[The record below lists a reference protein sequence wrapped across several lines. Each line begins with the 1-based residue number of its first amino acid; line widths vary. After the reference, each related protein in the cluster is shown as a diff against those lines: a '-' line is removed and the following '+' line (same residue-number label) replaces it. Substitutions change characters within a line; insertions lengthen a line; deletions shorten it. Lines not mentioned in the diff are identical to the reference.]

1 MKLLP
6 SKDAVYPYCIF
17 FYDNY
22 HLSFFR
28 NSLTFGLDIKK
39 LTQNKTGTIMIKK
52 IGSIFLLGSML
63 CAHAQEK
70 TTDIES
76 IEFQG
81 KFISTPYKN
90 ANQNITVITKEDIAN
105 SPAKSIDE
113 VLQQVPGM
121 DIRRRG
127 ANGVQS
133 DIGFRGSSFEQ
144 VLLLLNG
151 IRMNDSQT
159 GHNSMNIPVDMDD
172 VERIEI
178 IKGPAARRFG
188 QNAYAGVI
196 NIITKTTPGKRVKIS
211 AEGGD
216 YETYGFGFNAQL
228 GNEKFSNSLQ
238 ANSAS
243 SQGYMHNTDYEIRNV
258 FYQSKLNIKNGDL
271 KLQAGFSEKKF
282 GANGFYASKSATEQ
296 YEETQA
302 SIVSLSH
309 QQKFG
314 HLNLSSNVYWRR
326 GQDMYLYDRNKPDG
340 YRNMH
345 IGNNAGGEVNS
356 SYQWG
361 LGTTGVGV
369 ELRKEFLASN
379 NLGERNRFVSQ
390 VFFEHHFSLL
400 NKKLNI
406 SPGISWANYSKEG
419 NFFYPGLD
427 VGYNFNQNNKIYGN
441 IARVHRVPTFTDL
454 YYVSKTEQGNPDL
467 LPENAVSSE
476 IGYQYQNSR
485 ILAKISGFMRNS
497 ENSIDWTKKDVN
509 APVWYAQNVGKIDTK
524 GIEAELSH
532 RLFDWLKYTAGY
544 TYLDSKISE
553 SNEFVSRYILD
564 NLKHQVVAKLE
575 TRFLNYFTN
584 ELVYRYNER
593 LNLGSYNLLD
603 EKLSFA
609 KKDFSVYVLINNLT
623 NTKYT
628 EAFGV
633 EMPQRWFHLGFSYT
647 INIK

>member
-1 MKLLP
+1 
-6 SKDAVYPYCIF
+6 
-17 FYDNY
+17 
-22 HLSFFR
+22 
-28 NSLTFGLDIKK
+28 
-39 LTQNKTGTIMIKK
+39 MIKK

-302 SIVSLSH
+302 SIVSLAH

-326 GQDMYLYDRNKPDG
+326 GQDMYLYDRNKPAG

-400 NKKLNI
+400 DKKLNI

-524 GIEAELSH
+524 GVEAELSH

-575 TRFLNYFTN
+575 TSFLNYFTN

>member
-1 MKLLP
+1 
-6 SKDAVYPYCIF
+6 
-17 FYDNY
+17 
-22 HLSFFR
+22 
-28 NSLTFGLDIKK
+28 
-39 LTQNKTGTIMIKK
+39 MIKK
-52 IGSIFLLGSML
+52 TGSIFFLGALLWI
-63 CAHAQEK
+63 HAQEK

-81 KFISTPYKN
+81 KFISTSYKS
-90 ANQNITVITKEDIAN
+90 ANQNISVITKEDIAH
-105 SPAKSIDE
+105 SPSRSIDE
-113 VLQQVPGM
+113 ILQQVSGM

-159 GHNSMNIPVDMDD
+159 GHNNMNIPVDLDD

-196 NIITKTTPGKRVKIS
+196 NIITKVNYGKRVKIS
-211 AEGGD
+211 ADAGD
-216 YETYGFGFNAQL
+216 YETYGLGFNAQL

-243 SQGYMHNTDYEIRNV
+243 SQGYMYNTDYEIRNV
-258 FYQSKLNIKNGDL
+258 FYQARLGIKNGDL

-302 SIVSLSH
+302 SVVSLAH
-309 QQKFG
+309 QQTFG
-314 HLNLSSNVYWRR
+314 KLKLNSNVYWRR
-326 GQDMYLYDRNKPDG
+326 GQDMYLFKRQNPSF

-345 IGNNAGGEVNS
+345 IGNNVGGEVNS

-369 ELRKEFLASN
+369 ELRKEFLASS

-390 VFFEHHFSLL
+390 IFFEHHFSLL
-400 NKKLNI
+400 DRKLNI

-427 VGYNFNQNNKIYGN
+427 VGYNFNPNNKIYGN
-441 IARVHRVPTFTDL
+441 IAKVHRVPTFTEL
-454 YYVSKTEQGNPDL
+454 YYNSETEKGNPDL

-476 IGYQYQNSR
+476 IGYQYQNTR

-497 ENSIDWTKKDVN
+497 DNSIDWVKKNINDQ
-509 APVWYAQNVGKIDTK
+509 VWYAQNVGEIKIK
-524 GIEAELSH
+524 GIEAEFNH
-532 RLFDWLKYTAGY
+532 KVNNWLKYSVGY
-544 TYLDSKISE
+544 TYLDSKIKE
-553 SNEFVSRYILD
+553 NNEFVSRYILD
-564 NLKHQVVAKLE
+564 NLKHQFISRLE
-575 TRFLNYFTN
+575 TKFLKSFTN

-593 LNLGSYNLLD
+593 VNQGSYNLVD
-603 EKLSFA
+603 EKLTFNQ
-609 KKDFSVYVLINNLT
+609 KDFSVYILINNIT
-623 NTKYT
+623 NTNYT
-628 EAFGV
+628 EAFEV
-633 EMPQRWFHLGFSYT
+633 EMPQRWFHIGISYM

>member
-1 MKLLP
+1 
-6 SKDAVYPYCIF
+6 
-17 FYDNY
+17 
-22 HLSFFR
+22 
-28 NSLTFGLDIKK
+28 
-39 LTQNKTGTIMIKK
+39 MIKK
-52 IGSIFLLGSML
+52 TGSIFFLGALLWI
-63 CAHAQEK
+63 HAQEK

-81 KFISTPYKN
+81 KFISTSYKS
-90 ANQNITVITKEDIAN
+90 ANQNISVITKEDIAH
-105 SPAKSIDE
+105 SPSRSIDE
-113 VLQQVPGM
+113 ILQQVSGM

-159 GHNSMNIPVDMDD
+159 GHNNMNIPVDLDD

-196 NIITKTTPGKRVKIS
+196 NIITKVNYGKRVKIS
-211 AEGGD
+211 ADAGD
-216 YETYGFGFNAQL
+216 YETYGLGFNAQL

-243 SQGYMHNTDYEIRNV
+243 SQGYMYNTDYEIRNV
-258 FYQSKLNIKNGDL
+258 FYQARLGIKNGDL

-302 SIVSLSH
+302 SVVSLAH
-309 QQKFG
+309 QQTFG
-314 HLNLSSNVYWRR
+314 KLKLNSNVYWRR
-326 GQDMYLYDRNKPDG
+326 GQDMYLFNRQNPSF

-345 IGNNAGGEVNS
+345 IGNNVGGEVNS

-369 ELRKEFLASN
+369 ELRKEFLASS

-390 VFFEHHFSLL
+390 IFFEHHFSLL
-400 NKKLNI
+400 DRKLNI

-427 VGYNFNQNNKIYGN
+427 VGYNFNPNNKIYGN
-441 IARVHRVPTFTDL
+441 IAKVHRVPTFTDL
-454 YYVSKTEQGNPDL
+454 YYTSKTEKGNPDL

-476 IGYQYQNSR
+476 IGYQYQNTR
-485 ILAKISGFMRNS
+485 ILAKISGFIRNS
-497 ENSIDWTKKDVN
+497 DNSIDWVKKNINDQI
-509 APVWYAQNVGKIDTK
+509 WYAQNVGGIKIK
-524 GIEAELSH
+524 GIEAEFNH
-532 RLFDWLKYTAGY
+532 KVNNWLKYTVGY
-544 TYLDSKISE
+544 TYLDSKIKE
-553 SNEFVSRYILD
+553 NNELVSRYILD
-564 NLKHQVVAKLE
+564 NLKHQFISRLE
-575 TRFLNYFTN
+575 TKFLKSFTN

-593 LNLGSYNLLD
+593 VNQGSYNLVD
-603 EKLSFA
+603 EKLTFNQ
-609 KKDFSVYVLINNLT
+609 KDFSVYILINNIT
-623 NTKYT
+623 NTNYT
-628 EAFGV
+628 ETFGV
-633 EMPQRWFHLGFSYT
+633 QMPQRWFHIGVSYM
-647 INIK
+647 IDIK

>member
-1 MKLLP
+1 
-6 SKDAVYPYCIF
+6 
-17 FYDNY
+17 
-22 HLSFFR
+22 
-28 NSLTFGLDIKK
+28 
-39 LTQNKTGTIMIKK
+39 MIKK
-52 IGSIFLLGSML
+52 IGSAFFLGSL
-63 CAHAQEK
+63 LWVNAQEK

-76 IEFQG
+76 VEFQG
-81 KFISTPYKN
+81 KFISTPYKS
-90 ANQNITVITKEDIAN
+90 ANQNITVITKEDITN

-113 VLQQVPGM
+113 ILQQVPGM

-159 GHNSMNIPVDMDD
+159 GHNNMNIPVDLED
-172 VERIEI
+172 VEKIEV

-196 NIITKTTPGKRVKIS
+196 NIITKTTPGKRVKVS

-216 YETYGFGFNAQL
+216 YGSYGLGFNAQM

-243 SQGYMHNTDYEIRNV
+243 SEGYMFNTDYEIRNV
-258 FYQSKLNIKNGDL
+258 FYQGKLNIKNGDL

-282 GANGFYASKSATEQ
+282 GANGFYATKSAINQ

-302 SIVSLSH
+302 SIVSLAH
-309 QQKFG
+309 QQTFG
-314 HLNLSSNVYWRR
+314 KLKLNSNVYWRR
-326 GQDMYLYDRNKPDG
+326 GQDMYLYDRWNPG
-340 YRNMH
+340 IYRNMH
-345 IGNNAGGEVNS
+345 IGNNVGGEVNS

-361 LGTTGVGV
+361 LGTTGIGV
-369 ELRKEFLASN
+369 ELRKEFLASS
-379 NLGERNRFVSQ
+379 NLGDRNRFVSQ

-400 NKKLNI
+400 DKKLNI

-427 VGYNFNQNNKIYGN
+427 VGYNFNPNHKIYGN
-441 IARVHRVPTFTDL
+441 IAKVHRIPTFTDL

-467 LPENAVSSE
+467 LSENAISSE
-476 IGYQYQNSR
+476 VGYQYQNSR
-485 ILAKISGFMRNS
+485 ILAKISGFLRNS
-497 ENSIDWTKKDVN
+497 NNSIDWVKKDLKD
-509 APVWYAQNVGKIDTK
+509 PVWYAQNVGDIKTK
-524 GIEAELSH
+524 GIEFEWSH
-532 RLFDWLKYTAGY
+532 KATDWLKYTVGY
-544 TYLDSKISE
+544 TYLDSKFTE
-553 SNEFVSRYILD
+553 SNGLVSRYILD
-564 NLKHQVVAKLE
+564 NLKHQFVSKLE
-575 TRFLNYFTN
+575 TKFLKSFTN

-593 LNLGSYNLLD
+593 VNLGTYNLLD
-603 EKLSFA
+603 EKISFA
-609 KKDFSVYVLINNLT
+609 KKDYSLYVLINNIT

-633 EMPQRWFHLGFSYT
+633 QMPQRWFHIGFSYT

>member
-1 MKLLP
+1 
-6 SKDAVYPYCIF
+6 
-17 FYDNY
+17 
-22 HLSFFR
+22 
-28 NSLTFGLDIKK
+28 
-39 LTQNKTGTIMIKK
+39 MIKK
-52 IGSIFLLGSML
+52 IGSVFFLGSL
-63 CAHAQEK
+63 LWVNAQEK
-70 TTDIES
+70 TTDIEN

-81 KFISTPYKN
+81 KFISTPYKS
-90 ANQNITVITKEDIAN
+90 ANQNISVITKEEIAN

-113 VLQQVPGM
+113 ILQQVPGM

-133 DIGFRGSSFEQ
+133 DISFRGSSFEQ

-159 GHNSMNIPVDMDD
+159 GHNNMNIPVDLDD
-172 VERIEI
+172 VEKIEI

-196 NIITKTTPGKRVKIS
+196 NIITKTVPGKRVKIS
-211 AEGGD
+211 ADGGD
-216 YETYGFGFNAQL
+216 YKTYGLGFNAQM
-228 GNEKFSNSLQ
+228 GDEKFSNTLQ

-243 SQGYMHNTDYEIRNV
+243 SEGYMFNTDYEIRNV
-258 FYQSKLNIKNGDL
+258 FYQGKLNIKNGDL
-271 KLQAGFSEKKF
+271 RVQAGFSEKKF
-282 GANGFYASKSATEQ
+282 GANGFYASKDATKQ

-302 SIVSLSH
+302 SIVSVAH
-309 QQKFG
+309 QQTFG
-314 HLNLSSNVYWRR
+314 KLKLNSNVYWRR
-326 GQDMYLYDRNKPDG
+326 GQDMYLYDRWNPDF

-345 IGNNAGGEVNS
+345 IGNNVGGEVNS
-356 SYQWG
+356 SYQSS

-369 ELRKEFLASN
+369 ELRKEFLASS
-379 NLGERNRFVSQ
+379 NLGNRNRFVSQ

-400 NKKLNI
+400 DKKLNI

-427 VGYNFNQNNKIYGN
+427 VGYNFNPNSKVYGN
-441 IARVHRVPTFTDL
+441 IAKVHRVPTFTDL

-467 LPENAVSSE
+467 RPENAVSSE

-485 ILAKISGFMRNS
+485 ILAKISGFLRNS
-497 ENSIDWTKKDVN
+497 SNSIDWVKKD
-509 APVWYAQNVGKIDTK
+509 PSDKIWYAQNVGEIKTK
-524 GIEAELSH
+524 GIEAEWSH
-532 RLFDWLKYTAGY
+532 RPIDWLKYTLGY
-544 TYLDSKISE
+544 TYIDSKYQE
-553 SNEFVSRYILD
+553 TNGLVSRYILD
-564 NLKHQVVAKLE
+564 NLKHQLISKLE
-575 TRFLNYFTN
+575 VKFLKNFTN
-584 ELVYRYNER
+584 EVVYRYNER
-593 LNLGSYNLLD
+593 VNLGSYQLLD

-609 KKDFSVYVLINNLT
+609 KKDYSVYVLINNLT

-633 EMPQRWFHLGFSYT
+633 EMPQRWFHIGFSYT

>member
-1 MKLLP
+1 
-6 SKDAVYPYCIF
+6 
-17 FYDNY
+17 
-22 HLSFFR
+22 
-28 NSLTFGLDIKK
+28 
-39 LTQNKTGTIMIKK
+39 MIKK

-63 CAHAQEK
+63 SAYAQEK
-70 TTDIES
+70 TTDIEI

-81 KFISTPYKN
+81 KFISTPYKS
-90 ANQNITVITKEDIAN
+90 ANQNITVITKEEIAN

-159 GHNSMNIPVDMDD
+159 GHNSMNVPVDMDD

-196 NIITKTTPGKRVKIS
+196 NIITKTTSGKRVKIS
-211 AEGGD
+211 ADGGD
-216 YETYGFGFNAQL
+216 YKTYGLGFNAQI

-238 ANSAS
+238 ANTAS
-243 SQGYMHNTDYEIRNV
+243 SEGYMYNTDYEIRNV

-302 SIVSLSH
+302 SIVSVAH

-314 HLNLSSNVYWRR
+314 DLKISSNVYWRR

-345 IGNNAGGEVNS
+345 IGNNVGGEVNS

-400 NKKLNI
+400 DKKLNI

-441 IARVHRVPTFTDL
+441 VARVHRVPTFTDL
-454 YYVSKTEQGNPDL
+454 YYVSKTEQGNQNL
-467 LPENAVSSE
+467 LPENAISSE
-476 IGYQYQNSR
+476 IGYQYQDSR
-485 ILAKISGFMRNS
+485 ILAKVSGFMRNS
-497 ENSIDWTKKDVN
+497 ENSIDWTKKAIDS
-509 APVWYAQNVGKIDTK
+509 PVWYADNVGKIDTK
-524 GIEAELSH
+524 GVEFELSH
-532 RLFDWLKYTAGY
+532 RASDWLKYTAGY
-544 TYLDSKISE
+544 TYLDSKISR
-553 SNEFVSRYILD
+553 SGEFVSRYILD

-575 TRFLNYFTN
+575 TKFLKYFSN

-593 LNLGSYNLLD
+593 MNLGSYNLLD

-609 KKDFSVYVLINNLT
+609 KKDFSVYALITNLT
-623 NTKYT
+623 DTKYT

-633 EMPQRWFHLGFSYT
+633 EMPQRWFHIGFSYT